1 MLEVMGESL
10 RWPRKMEESR
20 ELVWSLDLP
29 GQVEPKW
36 HLQLVLCEPDVETEA
51 ELRLVPTHSAGLFEV
66 SVRVDE
72 SGAKWHRSVTPFG
85 RGGLYSMD

>member
-1 MLEVMGESL
+1 
-10 RWPRKMEESR
+10 MEESR

-72 SGAKWHRSVTPFG
+72 SGAKWHRSVMPFG